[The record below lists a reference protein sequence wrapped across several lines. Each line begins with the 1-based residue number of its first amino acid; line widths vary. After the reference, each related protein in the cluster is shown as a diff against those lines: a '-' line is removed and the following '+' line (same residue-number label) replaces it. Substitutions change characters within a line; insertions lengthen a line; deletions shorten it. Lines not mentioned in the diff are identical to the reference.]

1 MKAWSRPWLLF
12 GGHTQEQRNFE
23 VNFLEMEMIDD
34 IDIQNQFSDNGW
46 AQIGAIG
53 GDSCIDRRQRDFE
66 MKD

>member
-1 MKAWSRPWLLF
+1 
-12 GGHTQEQRNFE
+12 
-23 VNFLEMEMIDD
+23 MEMIDD

-66 MKD
+66 MKDWSKSVKISIVIFDLQTFLFW